1 MMNAG
6 GVIFDNLPMLFAI
19 GSAVGLASE
28 SGIAALSA
36 AVSVFVTNIT
46 ISTVLSITPEMAS
59 QGGKYAMVVGIP
71 TLQMGV
77 FGGLICGILAAWC
90 YNRFHTMQLPEF
102 LGFFSGKRFVA
113 IATAFLSFLMG
124 LLLPYVWQHI
134 QAGIDA
140 LSVIVNGDNQAAST
154 FIFGLVERA
163 LIPLGLH
170 HIWYPSFWYSFGDYT
185 TQAGQVIHGDQTIW
199 FKMLEEGVKSFSSD
213 TYQNAGKFMQ
223 GEFPLMLF
231 ALPAACLA
239 MYHEAHT
246 KNKKIAA
253 GILFSAALTCFL
265 TGITEPVE
273 FTFIFVAPILYVFN
287 AIMAG
292 LAYMTMY
299 LLHAHIAKS
308 FSAGFI
314 DYLSF
319 GILPSFNGYQTN
331 FLSAIIIGIPMAL
344 IYYFTFR
351 FVIRRFDVKTPGR
364 TEVTASANDK
374 SDSELATEI
383 IGLLGG
389 AQNID
394 SVGSCITRLRLEVAK
409 SDAVD
414 RDGLNGLGAR
424 GVVFVGDNGI
434 QGAVLKKVSI
444 IDVAKH
450 AGVSVSTVSLV
461 LRQKGKISEATI
473 EKVNAAITTLGY
485 VHNVAAANL
494 RANTSNLIGL
504 ILRDFSDSFSIKIR
518 QCPLPLVA
526 VSQSLLDE
534 KCNLVMRDNRQA
546 ANLAARYLI
555 ERGHRTIA
563 YIGGREG
570 CLIREQRLLG
580 FRSAMTQNGL
590 VWRDDYSPA
599 CSDDTQAAAMAT
611 RQLLEKNSSITA
623 LLCHSPDAMI
633 GSISGIHQVGRTV
646 GKDVFLTQQVAL
658 IGFEDMLHVNLTSPS
673 FTYVS
678 SASDE
683 TGRQA
688 AGLIIRKLKEPDL
701 QTQRITLSGQLIA
714 RESA

>member
-1 MMNAG
+1 MSLWSGFIKSLSKLSMIGRALMLPISLLPAAGLLLAFGDKFHMPLMMNAG
-6 GVIFDNLPMLFAI
+6 GIIFDNLPMLFAI

-36 AVSVFVTNIT
+36 AVSVFITNIT
-46 ISTVLSITPEMAS
+46 ISTVLGITPEMAS

-90 YNRFHTMQLPEF
+90 YNRFHAMQLPEF

-113 IATAFLSFLMG
+113 IATAFLSFILG

-134 QAGIDA
+134 QAGIDS
-140 LSVIVNGDNQAAST
+140 LSMVVNGDNQAAST

-213 TYQNAGKFMQ
+213 SYQNAGKFMQ

-253 GILFSAALTCFL
+253 GILFSAALTCLL

-292 LAYMTMY
+292 LSYMTMY

-308 FSAGFI
+308 FSAGLI
-314 DYLSF
+314 DYISF
-319 GILPSFNGYQTN
+319 GILPSLNGYQTH
-331 FLSAIIIGIPMAL
+331 FLNAVIVGVPMGL

-364 TEVTASANDK
+364 TDITVTADDK
-374 SDSELATEI
+374 TDAELATEI
-383 IGLLGG
+383 VNLLGG
-389 AQNID
+389 SQNID
-394 SVGSCITRLRLEVAK
+394 SVGACITRLRLEVAER
-409 SDAVD
+409 DAVD
-414 RDGLNGLGAR
+414 KDGLNGIGAR

-434 QGAVLKKVSI
+434 QIIFGA
-444 IDVAKH
+444 
-450 AGVSVSTVSLV
+450 
-461 LRQKGKISEATI
+461 
-473 EKVNAAITTLGY
+473 
-485 VHNVAAANL
+485 
-494 RANTSNLIGL
+494 RAQ
-504 ILRDFSDSFSIKIR
+504 F
-518 QCPLPLVA
+518 
-526 VSQSLLDE
+526 
-534 KCNLVMRDNRQA
+534 
-546 ANLAARYLI
+546 
-555 ERGHRTIA
+555 IA
-563 YIGGREG
+563 QTMSG
-570 CLIREQRLLG
+570 
-580 FRSAMTQNGL
+580 
-590 VWRDDYSPA
+590 
-599 CSDDTQAAAMAT
+599 
-611 RQLLEKNSSITA
+611 
-623 LLCHSPDAMI
+623 MI
-633 GSISGIHQVGRTV
+633 G
-646 GKDVFLTQQVAL
+646 K
-658 IGFEDMLHVNLTSPS
+658 
-673 FTYVS
+673 
-678 SASDE
+678 
-683 TGRQA
+683 
-688 AGLIIRKLKEPDL
+688 
-701 QTQRITLSGQLIA
+701 
-714 RESA
+714 

>member
-46 ISTVLSITPEMAS
+46 ISTVLGITPEMAS

-90 YNRFHTMQLPEF
+90 YNRFHTLQLPEF

-113 IATAFLSFLMG
+113 IATAFLSFLLG

-134 QAGIDA
+134 QSGIDA
-140 LSVIVNGDNQAAST
+140 LSVVVNGDNQALST

-199 FKMLEEGVKSFSSD
+199 FKMLEEGVKSFSND

-292 LAYMTMY
+292 LAYMT
-299 LLHAHIAKS
+299 
-308 FSAGFI
+308 
-314 DYLSF
+314 
-319 GILPSFNGYQTN
+319 
-331 FLSAIIIGIPMAL
+331 IGVPMAL

-351 FVIRRFDVKTPGR
+351 FVIRRFDIKTPGR
-364 TEVTASANDK
+364 SEVTANVNDK
-374 SDSELATEI
+374 TDTEIATEI

-409 SDAVD
+409 SDEVD
-414 RDGLNGLGAR
+414 KDGLNGLGAR

-434 QGAVLKKVSI
+434 QVIFGARAQFI
-444 IDVAKH
+444 AQTM
-450 AGVSVSTVSLV
+450 ST
-461 LRQKGKISEATI
+461 
-473 EKVNAAITTLGY
+473 
-485 VHNVAAANL
+485 
-494 RANTSNLIGL
+494 
-504 ILRDFSDSFSIKIR
+504 
-518 QCPLPLVA
+518 
-526 VSQSLLDE
+526 
-534 KCNLVMRDNRQA
+534 
-546 ANLAARYLI
+546 
-555 ERGHRTIA
+555 
-563 YIGGREG
+563 
-570 CLIREQRLLG
+570 
-580 FRSAMTQNGL
+580 
-590 VWRDDYSPA
+590 
-599 CSDDTQAAAMAT
+599 
-611 RQLLEKNSSITA
+611 
-623 LLCHSPDAMI
+623 MI
-633 GSISGIHQVGRTV
+633 G
-646 GKDVFLTQQVAL
+646 K
-658 IGFEDMLHVNLTSPS
+658 
-673 FTYVS
+673 
-678 SASDE
+678 
-683 TGRQA
+683 
-688 AGLIIRKLKEPDL
+688 
-701 QTQRITLSGQLIA
+701 
-714 RESA
+714 

>member
-1 MMNAG
+1 MSEMTQTVTGATQPQS
-6 GVIFDNLPMLFAI
+6 DD
-19 GSAVGLASE
+19 ASR
-28 SGIAALSA
+28 ITARDLR
-36 AVSVFVTNIT
+36 SVFWR
-46 ISTVLSITPEMAS
+46 SF
-59 QGGKYAMVVGIP
+59 
-71 TLQMGV
+71 TLQGSWNYERQQHMGYA
-77 FGGLICGILAAWC
+77 FAMSPALKRI
-90 YNRFHTMQLPEF
+90 YQDPTE
-102 LGFFSGKRFVA
+102 LGR
-113 IATAFLSFLMG
+113 
-124 LLLPYVWQHI
+124 
-134 QAGIDA
+134 A
-140 LSVIVNGDNQAAST
+140 LQRHLVLFNTTPHLST

-319 GILPSFNGYQTN
+319 GILPSFNGYQTH
-331 FLSAIIIGIPMAL
+331 FLSAIIIGIPMGL

-364 TEVTASANDK
+364 TEVTANADEK

-383 IGLLGG
+383 ITLLGG
-389 AQNID
+389 AHNID
-394 SVGSCITRLRLEVAK
+394 SVGACITRLRLEVAK

-414 RDGLNGLGAR
+414 KDGLNGLGAR

-434 QGAVLKKVSI
+434 QVIFGARAQFI
-444 IDVAKH
+444 AQTM
-450 AGVSVSTVSLV
+450 ST
-461 LRQKGKISEATI
+461 
-473 EKVNAAITTLGY
+473 
-485 VHNVAAANL
+485 
-494 RANTSNLIGL
+494 
-504 ILRDFSDSFSIKIR
+504 
-518 QCPLPLVA
+518 
-526 VSQSLLDE
+526 
-534 KCNLVMRDNRQA
+534 
-546 ANLAARYLI
+546 
-555 ERGHRTIA
+555 
-563 YIGGREG
+563 
-570 CLIREQRLLG
+570 
-580 FRSAMTQNGL
+580 
-590 VWRDDYSPA
+590 
-599 CSDDTQAAAMAT
+599 
-611 RQLLEKNSSITA
+611 
-623 LLCHSPDAMI
+623 MI
-633 GSISGIHQVGRTV
+633 G
-646 GKDVFLTQQVAL
+646 K
-658 IGFEDMLHVNLTSPS
+658 
-673 FTYVS
+673 
-678 SASDE
+678 
-683 TGRQA
+683 
-688 AGLIIRKLKEPDL
+688 
-701 QTQRITLSGQLIA
+701 
-714 RESA
+714 